1 MSEVLMGRIQGDEVV
16 FDELNNEDL
25 SQVDEITLCACGTS
39 YHAAM
44 ASAYLFE
51 RIAKVK
57 AKVEIA
63 SEFRYREA
71 IIKKDSLFIVISQSG
86 ETADTLEALKIAKSR
101 VLRLLQFAM
110 WIILI

>member
-1 MSEVLMGRIQGDEVV
+1 MEKEIYEQSRVMSEVLMGRIQGDEVV
-16 FDELNNEDL
+16 FDELNNENL

-71 IIKKDSLFIVISQSG
+71 IVKKILYLLLFPKVV
-86 ETADTLEALKIAKSR
+86 K
-101 VLRLLQFAM
+101 RL
-110 WIILI
+110 IL

>member
-1 MSEVLMGRIQGDEVV
+1 MQKRRLSFFYGKEIYEQSRVMSEVLMGRIQGDEVV

-71 IIKKDSLFIVISQSG
+71 IIKKILYLSLFLKVEKQQ
-86 ETADTLEALKIAKSR
+86 TL
-101 VLRLLQFAM
+101 
-110 WIILI
+110 